1 MKQPAIYM
9 TTNKPYGVIYTGV
22 TSGLPLRIYKHN
34 HGLTP
39 GFAHKYN
46 CTMLVYFELFGDM
59 ERAIF
64 EGKTIKSWISSKK
77 NKTH

>member
-1 MKQPAIYM
+1 MKQPAVYM

-22 TSGLPLRIYKHN
+22 TSGLPLRIYKHK

-39 GFAHKYN
+39 GFAHKYS

-59 ERAIF
+59 ERAILR
-64 EGKTIKSWISSKK
+64 EKQLKAGSRLKKKSS
-77 NKTH
+77 